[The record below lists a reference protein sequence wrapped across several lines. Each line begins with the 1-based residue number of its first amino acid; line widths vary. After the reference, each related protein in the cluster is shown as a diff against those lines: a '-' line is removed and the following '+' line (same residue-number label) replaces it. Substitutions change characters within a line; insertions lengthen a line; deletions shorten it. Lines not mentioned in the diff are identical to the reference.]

1 MGSLPLPQGYLDRNA
16 KAGRDLRTLEP
27 AEFVTFAA
35 THPVLFVKTA
45 ISDAFNLMA
54 NPGVA
59 MLAGRYLGLFDLAE
73 RNHRD
78 LNKWREAREREGP
91 LGVARLLWQTSPM
104 GFVFNLGGSLLW
116 AGFLGLSLIGAWR
129 FAVEPQLTP
138 AVRILLFGLAA
149 YVIILTSATA
159 GYTRWD
165 HRSGIEFVLAIW
177 FAIGVARLAKWSSR
191 RGSNEEH

>member
-1 MGSLPLPQGYLDRNA
+1 MWAAPWL
-16 KAGRDLRTLEP
+16 LR
-27 AEFVTFAA
+27 ARRGAA
-35 THPVLFVKTA
+35 NRRLCH
-45 ISDAFNLMA
+45 
-54 NPGVA
+54 GQ
-59 MLAGRYLGLFDLAE
+59 
-73 RNHRD
+73 
-78 LNKWREAREREGP
+78 REGP

-177 FAIGVARLAKWSSR
+177 FAGASR
-191 RGSNEEH
+191 R